1 MSRVLYE
8 TRVAQASIKALLLG
22 VFERAKS
29 AVVAAAAATTAGD
42 VAIVNVT
49 AGAVAAKTAAAD
61 ADSL

>member
-1 MSRVLYE
+1 M
-8 TRVAQASIKALLLG
+8 AQASIKALLLG